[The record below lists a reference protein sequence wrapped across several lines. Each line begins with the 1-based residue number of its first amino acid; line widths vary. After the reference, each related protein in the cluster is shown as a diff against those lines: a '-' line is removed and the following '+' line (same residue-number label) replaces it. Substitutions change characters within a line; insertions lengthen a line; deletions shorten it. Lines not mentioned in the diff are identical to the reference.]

1 MLSGA
6 VPQLAT
12 GAQTQ
17 LARYTAT
24 TAAAAAAAATS
35 HPTGCTTGPSW
46 VQLQL
51 AGRTT
56 VHSCT
61 CYAAAVAVCI
71 QATKPLSNAI
81 YILQCI

>member
-24 TAAAAAAAATS
+24 TAAAAAATS

-61 CYAAAVAVCI
+61 CYAAAAVAVCI